1 MRKIAF
7 LAGGHGPLSPELK
20 RRHQILMSAA
30 TPGTQIDMYGG
41 KGSMEN
47 RDGEYK
53 LPVKE
58 RLGSIESTYD
68 EFLAVPR
75 IAKITIEAEQEGY
88 NAVIT
93 SCGNDPGLE
102 ALREAVKIP
111 VIGPGSAGMHVC
123 SLISHRF
130 CRLVTHRPGRQKLGR
145 YSFENYNGL
154 LKWVSCRSIGMT
166 VPEVRDK
173 PEKVYESCVRQGKL
187 AIEEDGA
194 DAITWSCSSMSFTEG
209 LDKRLM
215 EALEVPVVNPIKAAV
230 RMAELCIDFGLIHS
244 KLTYP
249 TPNSLRL

>member
-7 LAGGHGPLSPELK
+7 LAGGYGPLSPELS
-20 RRHQILMSAA
+20 RRHQFLMSSA

-41 KGSMEN
+41 KGSMET
-47 RDGEYK
+47 RGGEYK
-53 LPVKE
+53 QPNEK
-58 RLGSIESTYD
+58 LGSIESAYD

-75 IAKITIEAEQEGY
+75 IAKITIEAEKEGY

-93 SCGNDPGLE
+93 SCGNDPGLD

-111 VIGPGSAGMHVC
+111 VIGPGNSGMHIC

-166 VPEVRDK
+166 VPEAREN
-173 PEKVYESCVRQGKL
+173 PEKVFESCVRQGKL
-187 AIEEDGA
+187 AITEDGA

-230 RMAELCIDFGLIHS
+230 RMAELCIDLELTHS
-244 KLTYP
+244 KLTFP